1 MILSSSKFHHHL
13 HFRGCWHQQ
22 RARCMVHDPQSTV
35 SERCRACSFMF
46 ISCLLLSLPPSLSLT
61 CRGNHI
67 ETRKMKRGELI
78 KTKTL
83 NRNEA
88 LDAVIDSQIERN

>member
-1 MILSSSKFHHHL
+1 
-13 HFRGCWHQQ
+13 
-22 RARCMVHDPQSTV
+22 
-35 SERCRACSFMF
+35 
-46 ISCLLLSLPPSLSLT
+46 
-61 CRGNHI
+61 
-67 ETRKMKRGELI
+67 MKRGELV